1 MSPKELRK
9 AERARLVRN
18 VVEHLDDFSYQCNAL
33 EFTMEAFGDNFDLA
47 RFKEA
52 FNAKDDREAYRDV
65 QALERAA
72 GRVQGYVGD
81 LAQAGAR
88 LAGLPTNPEGGGGF
102 RARQAFEALRQ
113 AKVIDPEL
121 CGRLVKAQ
129 KGRST
134 IEHEY
139 IRLPAGK
146 VHEIAVL
153 AHVAA
158 QDFIDP
164 FRAWIEP
171 YLD

>member
-1 MSPKELRK
+1 MSPRGLRK
-9 AERARLVRN
+9 AERARLVRKA
-18 VVEHLDDFSYQCNAL
+18 VEHLEDFERQCDAL
-33 EFTMEAFGDNFDLA
+33 EFTMDAFGDNFDLA
-47 RFKEA
+47 RFEEA
-52 FNAKDDREAYRDV
+52 FNARDDREAYRDV
-65 QALERAA
+65 QALERAI

-81 LAQAGAR
+81 LAQAGVR
-88 LAGLPTNPEGGGGF
+88 LTGLPSDPEGGGGF

-113 AKVIDPEL
+113 AEVIDAEL

-139 IRLPAGK
+139 IPLSAGR

-153 AHVAA
+153 VQAAA
-158 QDFIDP
+158 QDFIGP